1 MRAARQKGS
10 SRRRSGSNRSGTF
23 GGDARAVAPVVGK
36 ALEVAIVVLFVG
48 VVTTGLYTGVV
59 PEYRDTAGER
69 IGDRTLA
76 TAGDWTEDAVPPTAT
91 RVDRRVRVDLPETI
105 RGSGYRIHADGR
117 ALVLDHPRE
126 RIGGRLRLNLPPT
139 VVSVTGSWS
148 SYEPTIVAVEGSSDE
163 LTVRLVRK

>member
-1 MRAARQKGS
+1 M
-10 SRRRSGSNRSGTF
+10 
-23 GGDARAVAPVVGK
+23 GDDTRGVAPVVGK

-76 TAGDWTEDAVPPTAT
+76 TAGDSLEDAIPPTAT

-105 RGSGYRIHADGR
+105 RGTGYWIRTDGQT
-117 ALVLDHPRE
+117 LVLDHPRE
-126 RIGGRLRLNLPPT
+126 GIGGRLRLNLPAD
-139 VVSVTGSWS
+139 VVSVAGRWS
-148 SYEPTIVAVEGSSDE
+148 SYEPTLVAVEGSSDR
-163 LTVRLVRK
+163 LTVRLVRE